1 MKYKLKLKNTDLII
15 FDEDNGR
22 IRSNHGDDFEMNYII
37 QYIPAKELDGL
48 IFKEH
53 EIREFEISFYID
65 VFINTEDE
73 DEIASIT
80 TDVTITVQV
89 AIGNDGLHVNV
100 KPFTFE
106 ENINESNLNN
116 YDDEID
122 DKTFVKA
129 IKELL
134 SDTDLN
140 AHNVKLFMQNNAL
153 SFEQLDD

>member
-1 MKYKLKLKNTDLII
+1 
-15 FDEDNGR
+15 
-22 IRSNHGDDFEMNYII
+22 MNYII

-48 IFKEH
+48 ILKEN

-80 TDVTITVQV
+80 SDVTTIYQV

-106 ENINESNLNN
+106 EKINESNLNN
-116 YDDEID
+116 YDDKID

-129 IKELL
+129 IKKLL

-140 AHNVKLFMQNNAL
+140 AHNVKLFMQNTAL
-153 SFEQLDD
+153 SYEQLDD

>member
-15 FDEDNGR
+15 FDEDNDI
-22 IRSNHGDDFEMNYII
+22 IRSNRGDDFAMNYII
-37 QYIPAKELDGL
+37 QYIPAKEIDGL
-48 IFKEH
+48 ILKEN

-65 VFINTEDE
+65 VFVNTEDE

-80 TDVTITVQV
+80 SDVTTICQV

-106 ENINESNLNN
+106 EKINESNLNN
-116 YDDEID
+116 YDDKID
-122 DKTFVKA
+122 DETFVKA
-129 IKELL
+129 IKKLL

-140 AHNVKLFMQNNAL
+140 VHNVKLFMQKDVL